1 MKLKGKKLMATVIC
15 GLVAPLI
22 FANPVLAGFDAT
34 YLLATE
40 VLLNQPGVSYDLS
53 WISQAENVTVRT
65 KEIPVSTDEV
75 EEVPK
80 PQEIITGENSTS
92 IDKGETETVIDAIIY
107 RSHYN
112 PDIAVILSES
122 RYGFEDKYLSVRIQI
137 PTQQVQLSMPIV
149 MVNLTGD
156 MDVAALDM
164 ERAKELGWNVK
175 ISGGGQWTIEEGKED
190 EDNDTA
196 KEEEGKEIQRYSY
209 LLEKGDIY
217 IHIMASERISLE
229 KTQVVIRVNNAASL
243 SQGIKDEISDVLVT
257 IGFADSKETAL
268 QNADIE
274 SRTREWVELAPAI
287 DIDAE
292 KFDWKEAMR
301 IELSWLKDN
310 GVIQGLTDSDIS
322 EASSACEKGTAG
334 YNSRIVFE
342 NGSWLPYHQTDNPVL
357 IRGLNVGG
365 FPLNAPPGGI
375 ETNNRLS
382 NLGGFPIDTLP
393 EGVVTSIEAP
403 ATDEG
408 NFPMGFVW
416 AIIGV
421 VVLGVGA
428 FIWLKKLSAKSS

>member
-1 MKLKGKKLMATVIC
+1 MKLKGKNLMATVIC

-22 FANPVLAGFDAT
+22 FANPVLAGFDPT
-34 YLLATE
+34 DLLATE

-80 PQEIITGENSTS
+80 PQEIITGEDS
-92 IDKGETETVIDAIIY
+92 IPVDEGETETVIDAIIY

-122 RYGFEDKYLSVRIQI
+122 RLYDSEDKYLSVKIQI

-149 MVNLTGD
+149 TVNLTGD
-156 MDVAALDM
+156 MDVSTLDM

-175 ISGGGQWTIEEGKED
+175 ISGGGQWTIEEDKED
-190 EDNDTA
+190 EDIDRA
-196 KEEEGKEIQRYSY
+196 EEEEGKKIQRYSY
-209 LLEKGDIY
+209 SLEKGDIY
-217 IHIMASERISLE
+217 IQIMASERISLE
-229 KTQVVIRVNNAASL
+229 KTQVEVTVNNAASL
-243 SQGIKDEISDVLVT
+243 SQGIKDEVSDVLVM

-268 QNADIE
+268 QNADVE
-274 SRTREWVELAPAI
+274 SRIREWVELAPAI

-292 KFDWKEAMR
+292 KFGWKEAMR

-334 YNSRIVFE
+334 YNSRIIFE
-342 NGSWLPYHQTDNPVL
+342 NGSWLPYYQTDNPQLMRVL
-357 IRGLNVGG
+357 
-365 FPLNAPPGGI
+365 
-375 ETNNRLS
+375 
-382 NLGGFPIDTLP
+382 NLGGFPIDALP
-393 EGVVTSIEAP
+393 EGVMTNIEAP
-403 ATDEG
+403 TTDEG

-428 FIWLKKLSAKSS
+428 FIWRKIPSAKSS